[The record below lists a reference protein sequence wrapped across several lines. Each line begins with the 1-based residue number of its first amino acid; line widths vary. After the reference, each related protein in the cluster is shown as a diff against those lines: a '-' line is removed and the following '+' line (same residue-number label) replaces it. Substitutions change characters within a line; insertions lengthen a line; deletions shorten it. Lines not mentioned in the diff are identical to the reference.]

1 MALLRKKIL
10 KRSIMEYTTLFS
22 VFIIGLSYGA
32 TACMF
37 SCMPFL
43 SPLLV
48 SNSNS
53 TRQALGIILPFSLG
67 RIFSYTFLA
76 MIAYLSSAWVKQIL
90 NDNTLFSIILGLSTI
105 VMGIYLL
112 YKSYKTTKSCD
123 QSTPLIK
130 KPQLNKVGF
139 FTIGATMSINP
150 CAPILALL
158 AVAVNSN
165 SLYNA
170 AGLGI
175 FFGLGAVIFSIIFYG
190 FIVSK
195 VIKGLMSEFSSYK
208 LHIER
213 IAALLLMLVGVLV
226 LNGILVL

>member
-1 MALLRKKIL
+1 MEFTVFT
-10 KRSIMEYTTLFS
+10 SI
-22 VFIIGLSYGA
+22 FIIGLSYGA

-43 SPLLV
+43 SPLLI

-53 TRQALGIILPFSLG
+53 TKEALGIILPFSLG

-76 MIAYLSSAWVKQIL
+76 AIAFLSSAWVKQIL
-90 NDNTLFSIILGLSTI
+90 DDNTLFSVILGVSTI
-105 VMGIYLL
+105 SMGLYLL
-112 YKSYKTTKSCD
+112 YKSYKPASSCS
-123 QSTPLIK
+123 QSTPLLK
-130 KPQLNKVGF
+130 KPKLNKIGF

-158 AVAVNSN
+158 AVAVNS
-165 SLYNA
+165 STLFHA
-170 AGLGI
+170 MGVGI

-195 VIKGLMSEFSSYK
+195 VIRGLISEFSSYK
-208 LHIER
+208 LWIER
-213 IAALLLMLVGVLV
+213 VAALLLMVVGVLV

>member
-1 MALLRKKIL
+1 MEFTVFT
-10 KRSIMEYTTLFS
+10 SI
-22 VFIIGLSYGA
+22 FIIGLSYGA

-53 TRQALGIILPFSLG
+53 TKEALGIILPFSLG

-76 MIAYLSSAWVKQIL
+76 VIAFLSSAWVKQIL
-90 NDNTLFSIILGLSTI
+90 DDNTLFSVILGVSTI
-105 VMGIYLL
+105 SMGLYLL
-112 YKSYKTTKSCD
+112 YKSYKPASSCS

-130 KPQLNKVGF
+130 KPKLNKIGF

-158 AVAVNSN
+158 AVAVNS
-165 SLYNA
+165 STLFHA
-170 AGLGI
+170 MGVGI
-175 FFGLGAVIFSIIFYG
+175 SFGLGAVIFSIIFYG
-190 FIVSK
+190 FMVSK
-195 VIKGLMSEFSSYK
+195 VIRGLISEFSSYK
-208 LHIER
+208 LWIER
-213 IAALLLMLVGVLV
+213 VAALLLMVVGVLV

>member
-1 MALLRKKIL
+1 MEFTTFT
-10 KRSIMEYTTLFS
+10 SI
-22 VFIIGLSYGA
+22 FIIGLSYGA

-53 TRQALGIILPFSLG
+53 TKQALGVILPFSLG
-67 RIFSYTFLA
+67 RIFSYTLLA
-76 MIAYLSSAWVKQIL
+76 VIAFLSSAWVKQIL
-90 NDNTLFSIILGLSTI
+90 DDNTLFSIILGVSTI
-105 VMGIYLL
+105 GIGLYLL
-112 YKSYKTTKSCD
+112 YRSYKPASSCTH
-123 QSTPLIK
+123 SRPLLK
-130 KPQLNKVGF
+130 KPKLNKLGF

-150 CAPILALL
+150 CAPIMALL
-158 AVAVNSN
+158 AVAVNS
-165 SLYNA
+165 STLYNA
-170 AGLGI
+170 IGIGI

-195 VIKGLMSEFSSYK
+195 VIRGLISEFSSYK
-208 LHIER
+208 LWIER
-213 IAALLLMLVGVLV
+213 VAALLLMVVGILV